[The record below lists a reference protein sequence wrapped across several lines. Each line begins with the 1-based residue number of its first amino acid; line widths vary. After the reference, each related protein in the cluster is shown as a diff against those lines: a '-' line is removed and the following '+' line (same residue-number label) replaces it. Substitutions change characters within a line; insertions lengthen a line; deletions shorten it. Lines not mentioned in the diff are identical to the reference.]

1 MAKRKEDEVFDSAE
15 FAFEWRKLDF
25 KMFYVYLF
33 LLALCGVFLQML
45 NLTFPAGQAFAASLQ
60 SGFQILALIVLFS
73 IALSFLSSV
82 VQALLLQFAFKSSK
96 VKVRRLSLRDFV
108 LFFLMNIVS
117 AVAALMSVYN
127 PRGLAFLGAI
137 ILFGI
142 IAYATSISGLGV
154 LVLLAAVAYAVV
166 FIYNYLRLSQAHFF
180 FVTGEKGF
188 FASLKKSLDATLG
201 NVLWLV
207 FVYIVVFL
215 MVGIVVGIIIFV
227 PYALAALALGGF
239 QMIFPK
245 LIYALLTPIASFS
258 FAFAGVSIFQFLLK
272 RKKKTATWRF

>member
-1 MAKRKEDEVFDSAE
+1 MAKKKEDEVFDSAE

-45 NLTFPAGQAFAASLQ
+45 NLAFPPRLEFANDLR
-60 SGFQILALIVLFS
+60 SGLKILALIVVFS
-73 IALSFLSSV
+73 VILSFLSSI

-96 VKVRRLSLRDFV
+96 AKTRTLGLRDFV
-108 LFFLMNIVS
+108 LFFVMSFVNCI
-117 AVAALMSVYN
+117 AALMSIYN

-142 IAYATSISGLGV
+142 IAYATSVSGLGV
-154 LVLLAAVAYAVV
+154 LVVLAVIAYAFV
-166 FIYNYLRLSQAHFF
+166 FMYNYLRLSQAHFF
-180 FVTGEKGF
+180 FVTTERGF

-201 NVLWLV
+201 NALWLV
-207 FVYIVVFL
+207 FVYVVVFL
-215 MVGIVVGIIIFV
+215 MVGIVVGLIIFV

-239 QMIFPK
+239 QMLVPK
-245 LIYALLTPIASFS
+245 LVYSLLLPIASLS
-258 FAFAGVSIFQFLLK
+258 LAFAGVSIFKFLLK
-272 RKKKTATWRF
+272 RRKKTATWRF